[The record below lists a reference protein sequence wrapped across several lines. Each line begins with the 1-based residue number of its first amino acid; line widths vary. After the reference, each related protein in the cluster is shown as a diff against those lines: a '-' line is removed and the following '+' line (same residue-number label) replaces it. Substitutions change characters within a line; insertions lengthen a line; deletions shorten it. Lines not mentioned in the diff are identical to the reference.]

1 MKTITTQIRIE
12 QALFDALTHESPK
25 NRISVEE
32 LLLNLVRQYF
42 TELALSSRS
51 PAMDHMA
58 VVGLGKSDA
67 SDVSE
72 RHDYYLGEAL
82 AHEHLR

>member
-1 MKTITTQIRIE
+1 MKTVKTSIELEWEQFQTLERESSRRQIPIE
-12 QALFDALTHESPK
+12 QLLAEM
-25 NRISVEE
+25 VEQSLAE
-32 LLLNLVRQYF
+32 LIFSQK
-42 TELALSSRS
+42 TD
-51 PAMDHMA
+51 PIDHMA
-58 VVGLGKSDA
+58 IVGLGKSDA

>member
-1 MKTITTQIRIE
+1 MKTITTQVRID
-12 QALFDALTHESPK
+12 QTLFEALTLESQK
-25 NRISVEE
+25 KQVSVEE
-32 LLLNLVRQYF
+32 LLLNLARQYF
-42 TELALSSRS
+42 TEIALSNRP
-51 PAMDHMA
+51 PAVDHMA
-58 VVGLGKSDA
+58 IVGLGKSDS